1 MRVAESCGD
10 LDTFYAEQCWEGTW
24 DRMTSEA
31 WSWSADCIWYL
42 TPQTR
47 TIISCELS
55 PPTDSVQQQSTKSQL
70 YILPPFQFEGNA
82 PLQLVSAGWWSLAE
96 IQHGQGHQ
104 LVITALQASSHGNM
118 SRAPLKYFLHIVND
132 FTTAHGDTEKTD
144 PDQSLSHTGAGS
156 KMSNIFSCSL
166 SLGEAL
172 EVSICWIFLLK
183 CSKNN
188 FQKGRISLK
197 CLVKLSFVKN

>member
-118 SRAPLKYFLHIVND
+118 SRAPLNTFYTLSMILRQLMVTQKKLTQTSHSL
-132 FTTAHGDTEKTD
+132 TLELTA
-144 PDQSLSHTGAGS
+144 
-156 KMSNIFSCSL
+156 
-166 SLGEAL
+166 
-172 EVSICWIFLLK
+172 K
-183 CSKNN
+183 CQTFFHVLYPS
-188 FQKGRISLK
+188 
-197 CLVKLSFVKN
+197 VKL